1 MARKVATLGDLN
13 KDNEDN
19 NRYVGGQGEH
29 GGGSGLAVEPSADE
43 NRDARRR
50 MNDILKKE
58 SQESTGETSNS
69 KKITFWKN
77 GFTVDN
83 GPLRTGDTDADK
95 KFMSDIEKGY
105 VPSELR
111 EEAEGGV
118 VEVDVED
125 KRGEEYVPP
134 AYVAYGGTGQ
144 AVGASSA
151 APSSA
156 VVQGGAASSS
166 SATVDDSQPTT
177 KIQYR
182 LTNGKKATA
191 TFNLN
196 HTVRDVQAYAR
207 TVNPDVTSFVLT
219 AGFPPKPLDNPD
231 LTIEEAGLKNAAV
244 TQKKA

>member
-1 MARKVATLGDLN
+1 MPT
-13 KDNEDN
+13 
-19 NRYVGGQGEH
+19 
-29 GGGSGLAVEPSADE
+29 
-43 NRDARRR
+43 
-50 MNDILKKE
+50 
-58 SQESTGETSNS
+58 
-69 KKITFWKN
+69 
-77 GFTVDN
+77 
-83 GPLRTGDTDADK
+83 
-95 KFMSDIEKGY
+95 
-105 VPSELR
+105 ELR

-144 AVGASSA
+144 SVGASSA

-156 VVQGGAASSS
+156 VVEGGAGSS
-166 SATVDDSQPTT
+166 SATVDESQPTT

-207 TVNPDVTSFVLT
+207 TMNPEVTSFVLS